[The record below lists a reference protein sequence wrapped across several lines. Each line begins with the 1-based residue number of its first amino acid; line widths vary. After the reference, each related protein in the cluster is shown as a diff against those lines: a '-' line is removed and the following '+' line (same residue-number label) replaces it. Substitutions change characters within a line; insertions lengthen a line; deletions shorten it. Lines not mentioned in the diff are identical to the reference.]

1 MLPFQGQQEM
11 HINPHLTGVLSTRS
25 APEFKR
31 SPAFIKKDN
40 IEKETGKTDFCSRVL
55 KELGTETFSVLLYLA
70 WSSVKF
76 AIIYRKTKDMK
87 YAPIALAYQREMA
100 SLSPGKI
107 KCVDLRRRKNNNYFC
122 QGQRKLSVQYNRCPS
137 EGLWGQ
143 NGCWEHKQA
152 RQSTWCSWVI
162 KRWNWAYHTWKSVQ
176 LVILKTCHHW
186 IMFLEL
192 VFLKLH

>member
-100 SLSPGKI
+100 SLSPGRTGTSLAPSWRTWVSDKGPTWWEDRNLPHH
-107 KCVDLRRRKNNNYFC
+107 VDFWLSHAHLC
-122 QGQRKLSVQYNRCPS
+122 TQRNKKY
-137 EGLWGQ
+137 ED
-143 NGCWEHKQA
+143 
-152 RQSTWCSWVI
+152 
-162 KRWNWAYHTWKSVQ
+162 
-176 LVILKTCHHW
+176 
-186 IMFLEL
+186 
-192 VFLKLH
+192 